1 MSSYKT
7 LNFDIKNQIA
17 YLEFATPESAN
28 AMTSEMAQEMAQV
41 SEICLTNFEL
51 RAIKITGQGKIFCGG
66 GNVKVFNQEGSNLE
80 KYLEI
85 MATNL
90 HVAIANFARCKA
102 PVISIVQGFAAGA
115 GLSLVGASDF
125 IIASDTAKFTLAY
138 SRIGF
143 SPDGSSSYFLPRII
157 GIRKMMDLMI
167 TNRVLTAEEALDWG
181 LISRVVPEDSLIEE
195 GEKIVESIGHGATAA
210 IGMAKKLL
218 VSTFEQSLES
228 QMALEHL
235 GIATMSRTADCK
247 EGFQAFIDK
256 RDPIFT
262 GS

>member
-7 LNFDIKNQIA
+7 LNFDIKDQIA
-17 YLEFATPESAN
+17 YIEFANPDSAN
-28 AMTSEMAQEMAQV
+28 AMTSDMALEMAQV
-41 SEICLTNFEL
+41 SEICLTNFDL
-51 RAIKITGQGKIFCGG
+51 RAIKISGQGKIFCGG
-66 GNVKVFNQEGSNLE
+66 GNVKAFNEEGDNLE
-80 KYLEI
+80 KYLES

-90 HVAIANFARCKA
+90 HTSIANFARCKA

-125 IIASDTAKFTLAY
+125 IVASDTAKFTLAY

-167 TNRVLTAEEALDWG
+167 TNRVLSAEEALDWG
-181 LISRVVPEDSLIEE
+181 LISRIVSEDSLIEE
-195 GEKIVESIGHGATAA
+195 GQKIVELIGRGATSA

-218 VSTFEQSLES
+218 ASTFEQSLES

-235 GIATMSRTADCK
+235 GIATMSRTNDCR
-247 EGFQAFIDK
+247 EGFTAFIDK
-256 RDPIFT
+256 RDPKFT
-262 GS
+262 GR

>member
-7 LNFDIKNQIA
+7 LNFDIKDQIA
-17 YLEFATPESAN
+17 YIEFASPESAN
-28 AMTSEMAQEMAQV
+28 AMTSEMSQEMAEV

-51 RAIKITGQGKIFCGG
+51 RAIKVSGQGKIFCAG
-66 GNVKVFNQEGSNLE
+66 GNVKAFNEQGDKLE
-80 KYLEI
+80 AYIET

-90 HVAIANFARCKA
+90 HSSIANFARCKA

-115 GLSLVGASDF
+115 GLSLVGAADF
-125 IIASDTAKFTLAY
+125 IIASDTAKFTLGY

-167 TNRVLTAEEALDWG
+167 TNRVLSADEALDWG
-181 LISRVVPEDSLIEE
+181 LINRVVPEDSLIEE
-195 GEKIVESIGHGATAA
+195 GQKMVEFIAKGATSA
-210 IGMAKKLL
+210 IGMMKKLL
-218 VSTFEQSLES
+218 ASTFEQSMES

-235 GIATMSRTADCK
+235 GIATMSRTTDCK
-247 EGFQAFIDK
+247 EGFRAFIDK
-256 RDPIFT
+256 RDPLFI
-262 GS
+262 GR